1 MAKIL
6 LADDDQATRDL
17 VKRAL
22 EMDGHT
28 ITVAED
34 GTGAKAAFDA
44 AQSALDLIVTDV
56 EMPGIDG
63 ITFAQHALSAAANV
77 KVLLMSGYAEQLEK
91 GRAIGSPRLSVISK
105 PFTLDQIRKTL
116 TGILS

>member
-1 MAKIL
+1 MARIL

-22 EMDGHT
+22 EMDGHAV
-28 ITVAED
+28 TVAAD
-34 GTGAKAAFDA
+34 GTEAKAAFDA
-44 AQSALDLIVTDV
+44 AQSTLDLIVTDV

-63 ITFAQHALSAAANV
+63 ITLAQHALAASPSAR
-77 KVLLMSGYAEQLEK
+77 VLLMSGYAEQLER
-91 GRAIGSPRLSVISK
+91 GRALGSPRLSVISK

-116 TGILS
+116 AGIL